1 MSKKNEVNDEIT
13 LIKIK
18 IMKARKRNSNDDWE
32 EVEYVQLKNS
42 YVITKADQM
51 EFDTPVNS
59 ASTEEQHWQDVRERA
74 AIAAMQGIL
83 CSPIVEGVD
92 PNPSQKRVAEM
103 AVMQANLLIEHLKEK

>member
-1 MSKKNEVNDEIT
+1 
-13 LIKIK
+13 
-18 IMKARKRNSNDDWE
+18 MKARIKKTGEIVNISEDATIELEMCDDYGDHICLAPE
-32 EVEYVQLKNS
+32 DIELIQEQ
-42 YVITKADQM
+42 
-51 EFDTPVNS
+51 
-59 ASTEEQHWQDVRERA
+59 TEDEHWKDVRERA